1 MRAVDVGTD
10 VMSATELPPPALVLG
25 PPRAWE
31 LYQRPLVHLLPPPVA
46 GSRALP
52 PPTLTRD
59 EPVSVESPVF
69 PSSPTPGRP
78 DLDDQVRALLARSGN
93 IVQRQR
99 VERQEFDERLV
110 KVLSLL
116 AELTEER
123 RFLEER
129 VVVLDDRLTV
139 VERVSANAGDLALS
153 RTEQLDNRLGRL
165 ERSFIGRR
173 HLREG

>member
-1 MRAVDVGTD
+1 MVASR
-10 VMSATELPPPALVLG
+10 SLV
-25 PPRAWE
+25 
-31 LYQRPLVHLLPPPVA
+31 
-46 GSRALP
+46 
-52 PPTLTRD
+52 PPTLTDRAQGR
-59 EPVSVESPVF
+59 VESPVF
-69 PSSPTPGRP
+69 PSSPTSSRP

-93 IVQRQR
+93 VAQRQR
-99 VERQEFDERLV
+99 LERQEFDERLV
-110 KVLSLL
+110 NVLRLL
-116 AELTEER
+116 TQLTEER

-129 VVVLDDRLTV
+129 VAVLEDRLAV